1 MGDLVYLTFLFGLWL
16 AVIAVVVYASA
27 RRESSG
33 KSVRTWV
40 VGVGVVA
47 GYLLVALP
55 ALLVDSYSIIVA
67 AFAVAC
73 AIQGVH
79 FGVSMVRARRLAD
92 RVGV

>member
-16 AVIAVVVYASA
+16 AVIAVVVYASV
-27 RRESSG
+27 RRESGG
-33 KSVRTWV
+33 KPLRTRV
-40 VGVGVVA
+40 IGAGIVA

-55 ALLVDSYSIIVA
+55 ALLIDGYSIIVA

-79 FGVSMVRARRLAD
+79 FGVSMIRPSA
-92 RVGV
+92 GCI